1 MPPPPNS
8 NLGYTAAI
16 RLLPDTLL
24 TAFAVGLLATLG
36 AALLPARRVSR
47 TPIIDALRYN
57 I

>member
-8 NLGYTAAI
+8 DVGYTARIDLVADGVAI
-16 RLLPDTLL
+16 SFL
-24 TAFAVGLLATLG
+24 VGMIAACG

-47 TPIIDALRYN
+47 SEIAEALRHN